1 MNSGIAAEALN
12 HIDFKR
18 VFDALIRN
26 LFLKNRDRS
35 NSVTIDIKDIRRA
48 TWLASLGSLGDENE
62 KSIANAFGSLLYLY
76 DPDNELFLKTCYILQ
91 SRSGNL
97 VSSRHLNGLYKE
109 NEKLNSFGTSLDFEL
124 ATHRFD
130 LGKDFDGE
138 TIFFTH
144 YQKSLWE
151 KLESGKNIAVSAPT
165 SAGKSFVIK
174 RFIFEI
180 IQNNK
185 AEFFVYVVPSKA
197 LINQVSNELSKEL
210 KESALVL
217 TTYREVECSD
227 KNIVYVLTPE
237 RCMRLLQEKNNH
249 APLLVFFDEIQNI
262 EDGTRGSVYENVI
275 YRMTTRWKDSQFIMA
290 GPYIENLHLS
300 LREIIDI
307 DLLEHKTVAT
317 PVLQLKTVLTV
328 FKKSQNVKYKI
339 ISPTGSVVQGDYDI
353 GRALYSKLS
362 ASRGQ
367 ALKYLTSVFHED
379 EQNIIFSPKK
389 NMAEGWALSI
399 SGDDEVNSELVDNEK
414 IKNLCSFL
422 ESEIHPLYSLVRC
435 IKKGVA
441 FHHGGLLDVAR
452 LEIEDLFSSGVV
464 KNLVCTSTLLQG
476 VNLPADRIVVISPKI
491 GNYNLSQF
499 EFLNLI
505 GRAGRI
511 NTSLYGEIFCIELC
525 DEEWAEERIKNE
537 DKKEIVSSVL
547 NKLNE
552 NVASVINYIDLS
564 GQQILD
570 SDGDYK
576 LYPLVSYL
584 RGQYLVD
591 KKHYIKIINNSKL
604 NKEQIGILEQKL
616 EGFSKKISI
625 PDDLLA
631 RNPFVDPLLLSEFF
645 ELIKSQG
652 VSEWMISK
660 YPGGKRETRPLD
672 DEFKNMNYYNQYKS
686 IISRMNDIFNIVQ
699 EVNYKD
705 DGKSWRYK
713 YPVSISKLAYDSH
726 NWMQGHNYK
735 FFIDNMVKDKLTKK
749 GLEINNKNI
758 DRITN
763 FVTAHINTNLNF
775 ILVKYL
781 SLWADVVGCLM
792 SEDEREKY
800 KFFLN
805 LPSMLEMGSYDPLV
819 LEIMSFGI
827 NRSTAIELTK
837 KQRIRDGQSVESYLR
852 TYNIAKLSSLH
863 RKYLEKAGFG
873 SIK

>member
-1 MNSGIAAEALN
+1 
-12 HIDFKR
+12 
-18 VFDALIRN
+18 
-26 LFLKNRDRS
+26 
-35 NSVTIDIKDIRRA
+35 IK
-48 TWLASLGSLGDENE
+48 
-62 KSIANAFGSLLYLY
+62 K
-76 DPDNELFLKTCYILQ
+76 
-91 SRSGNL
+91 
-97 VSSRHLNGLYKE
+97 
-109 NEKLNSFGTSLDFEL
+109 
-124 ATHRFD
+124 
-130 LGKDFDGE
+130 
-138 TIFFTH
+138 
-144 YQKSLWE
+144 
-151 KLESGKNIAVSAPT
+151 
-165 SAGKSFVIK
+165 
-174 RFIFEI
+174 FIFDR
-180 IQNNK
+180 IQKNK
-185 AEFFVYVVPSKA
+185 SKFFVYVVPSKA

-217 TTYREVECSD
+217 TTYRELECFD

-237 RCMRLLQEKNNH
+237 RCMRLLQEQKDCS
-249 APLLVFFDEIQNI
+249 PLLVFFDEIQNI

-275 YRMTTRWKDSQFIMA
+275 YRMTTSWKDSQFIMA

-300 LREIIDI
+300 LREVIDI
-307 DLLEHKTVAT
+307 DLLEHKTLAT

-328 FKKSQNVKYKI
+328 FKKSQSVKYKI
-339 ISPTGSVVQGDYDI
+339 ITPTGSIVQGDYDI
-353 GRALYSKLS
+353 GKALYSKLS
-362 ASRGQ
+362 NSRGQ

-389 NMAEGWALSI
+389 NMAEGWALSVAN
-399 SGDDEVNSELVDNEK
+399 DDQDNHKVIDNEK

-452 LEIEDLFSSGVV
+452 LEIEDLFSSGVI

-491 GNYNLSQF
+491 GNYELSQF

-511 NTSLYGEIFCIELC
+511 NTSLYGEIFCIELS

-547 NKLNE
+547 NKLNGNIE
-552 NVASVINYIDLS
+552 SVIDYIGLS
-564 GQQILD
+564 GKEILN

-576 LYPLVSYL
+576 LYPLVLYL
-584 RGQYLVD
+584 RSQYLVD
-591 KKHYIKIINNSKL
+591 KNHYSKIIKNSKL
-604 NKEQIGILEQKL
+604 NKKQTEDLENKL
-616 EGFSKKISI
+616 DIFSKKISI
-625 PDDLLA
+625 PENLLA

-652 VSEWMISK
+652 VGEWMISK
-660 YPGGKRETRPLD
+660 YPGGKREAKSLD

-686 IISRMNDIFNIVQ
+686 IISRMNEIFNIEQ

-705 DGKSWRYK
+705 DGKSRRYR
-713 YPVSISKLAYDSH
+713 YFVSINKLAYDSH
-726 NWMQGHNYK
+726 NWMKGHNYK

-749 GLEINNKNI
+749 GLEITNKNI
-758 DRITN
+758 DKITN

-781 SLWADVVGCLM
+781 SLWTDVVGHLM
-792 SEDEREKY
+792 SEEEKEKN

-837 KQRIRDGQSVESYLR
+837 KQRIKEGQSVELYLR
-852 TYNIAKLSSLH
+852 NYNIAKLSSLH

>member
-1 MNSGIAAEALN
+1 M
-12 HIDFKR
+12 
-18 VFDALIRN
+18 
-26 LFLKNRDRS
+26 
-35 NSVTIDIKDIRRA
+35 
-48 TWLASLGSLGDENE
+48 
-62 KSIANAFGSLLYLY
+62 
-76 DPDNELFLKTCYILQ
+76 
-91 SRSGNL
+91 
-97 VSSRHLNGLYKE
+97 
-109 NEKLNSFGTSLDFEL
+109 
-124 ATHRFD
+124 
-130 LGKDFDGE
+130 
-138 TIFFTH
+138 
-144 YQKSLWE
+144 
-151 KLESGKNIAVSAPT
+151 
-165 SAGKSFVIK
+165 
-174 RFIFEI
+174 
-180 IQNNK
+180 
-185 AEFFVYVVPSKA
+185 
-197 LINQVSNELSKEL
+197 
-210 KESALVL
+210 
-217 TTYREVECSD
+217 
-227 KNIVYVLTPE
+227 
-237 RCMRLLQEKNNH
+237 
-249 APLLVFFDEIQNI
+249 
-262 EDGTRGSVYENVI
+262 
-275 YRMTTRWKDSQFIMA
+275 
-290 GPYIENLHLS
+290 
-300 LREIIDI
+300 
-307 DLLEHKTVAT
+307 
-317 PVLQLKTVLTV
+317 
-328 FKKSQNVKYKI
+328 
-339 ISPTGSVVQGDYDI
+339 
-353 GRALYSKLS
+353 
-362 ASRGQ
+362 
-367 ALKYLTSVFHED
+367 
-379 EQNIIFSPKK
+379 
-389 NMAEGWALSI
+389 
-399 SGDDEVNSELVDNEK
+399 
-414 IKNLCSFL
+414 
-422 ESEIHPLYSLVRC
+422 
-435 IKKGVA
+435 A

-792 SEDEREKY
+792 SEDEREKC